1 MKNPL
6 WKRLPRELKSDFGK
20 YIVIFLF
27 MTLTI
32 GFVSGFL
39 VADDSML
46 AAYDES
52 FEKYNIEHG
61 NFTLSSRIEDS
72 TISKIEE
79 KGKVHICENF
89 YRDEAVDADL
99 DGETEGTMRIYQE
112 RTDMDLVCLMEGK
125 MPAAKDEI
133 AIDRMYADNNSLK
146 VGDKLQIEG
155 KELLVTGL
163 VALSDYSCLFSNNS
177 DMMFDAVKFGVAIMT
192 EEGAEQQFGTTHLE
206 YRYSWQYEKEPVD
219 DIQEKEMS
227 EDFLDV
233 LVKYANVTGFIPKYV
248 NQAINFTGED
258 MGSDKAM
265 MEVLLYILIAIM
277 AFVFAVTTNNTIT
290 KEASVIG
297 TLRASGYSRRELL
310 VHYISLPVFV
320 TILASV
326 FGNILGYTVFKGTCA
341 DMYYGS
347 YSLPTYET
355 RWNADAFV
363 LTTVVPVLIM
373 LGINLVLI
381 SRKLRLS
388 PLKFLRHDLSTSK
401 RKKAMRLPNLK
412 FFNRFRLRIILQN
425 KSSYFTLFVGIFFA
439 NVLLLFGMMM
449 VPLLDH
455 YQQVTV
461 ESMLAPYQYILNVP
475 EEPDEDEKYTVLG
488 MIQKLL
494 TPSLETDTESAEKFC
509 MESMKNVVPGKEG
522 ESITV
527 YGISDDSAY
536 VSEEM
541 PEDGV
546 LISDGYSEKYK
557 VKAGDT
563 ILLKEAYG
571 KQEYEL
577 TVKGIFQYPGALS
590 VFMSMG
596 EFREIFGK
604 SDDYFNG
611 YFTKEEI
618 TDLDED
624 LIATTITEDDL
635 TKISRQLDVSMG
647 NMFQL
652 INVFAIVLFALLIYL
667 LTKLIIEKNATAIS
681 MVKILGYEDKEIRSL
696 YLTSTTWVVILS
708 ILLSLILST
717 WTIHGIY
724 GYLME
729 SFSGWLTLY
738 LEPVVY
744 PEMFAM
750 GMGAYILVA
759 ILQFRRIRKIPMDIA
774 LKNVE

>member
-192 EEGAEQQFGTTHLE
+192 EEGAEQFGTTHPE

-233 LVKYANVTGFIPKYV
+233 LVKYANVTGFIPQYV

-509 MESMKNVVPGKEG
+509 VESMKNVVPGKEG

>member
-61 NFTLSSRIEDS
+61 NFTLSSRLEDS

-112 RTDMDLVCLMEGK
+112 RTDMDLVCLMDGE
-125 MPAAKDEI
+125 MPEAKDEI
-133 AIDRMYADNNSLK
+133 AIDRMYADNNGLK
-146 VGDKLQIEG
+146 VGDKLQIEE
-155 KELLVTGL
+155 KELVVTGL

-192 EEGAEQQFGTTHLE
+192 EEGAEQFGTTHLE

-233 LVKYANVTGFIPKYV
+233 LIKYANVTGFIPKYV

>member
-112 RTDMDLVCLMEGK
+112 RTDMDLVCLMDGE
-125 MPAAKDEI
+125 MPEAKDEI

-155 KELLVTGL
+155 KELAVTGL

-192 EEGAEQQFGTTHLE
+192 EEGVEQFGTTHLE

-233 LVKYANVTGFIPKYV
+233 LIKYANVTGFIPKYV

-326 FGNILGYTVFKGTCA
+326 FGNILGYTVFKETCA

-455 YQQVTV
+455 YKQVTV
-461 ESMLAPYQYILNVP
+461 ENMLAPYQYILNVP
-475 EEPDEDEKYTVLG
+475 EEPDEDEKFTVLG
-488 MIQKLL
+488 MIQKFL

-557 VKAGDT
+557 VKSGDT

-596 EFREIFGK
+596 EFREIFEK

-624 LIATTITEDDL
+624 LIAATITEDDL

>member
-89 YRDEAVDADL
+89 YRDEAVDVDL

-112 RTDMDLVCLMEGK
+112 RTDMDLVCLMDGE
-125 MPAAKDEI
+125 MPEAKDEI

-155 KELLVTGL
+155 KELAVTGL

-192 EEGAEQQFGTTHLE
+192 EEGAEQFGTTHLE

-326 FGNILGYTVFKGTCA
+326 FGNILGYTVFKETCA

-425 KSSYFTLFVGIFFA
+425 KSSYFTLFLGIFFA

-455 YQQVTV
+455 YKQVTV
-461 ESMLAPYQYILNVP
+461 ENMLAPYQYILNVP
-475 EEPDEDEKYTVLG
+475 EGPDEDEKFTVLG

-557 VKAGDT
+557 VKSGDT

-596 EFREIFGK
+596 EFREIFEK

-611 YFTKEEI
+611 YFTKKEI

-624 LIATTITEDDL
+624 LIAATITEDDL

>member
-112 RTDMDLVCLMEGK
+112 RTDMDLVCLMDGE
-125 MPAAKDEI
+125 MPEAKDEI

-155 KELLVTGL
+155 KELAVTGL

-192 EEGAEQQFGTTHLE
+192 EEGAEQFGTTHLE

-233 LVKYANVTGFIPKYV
+233 LIKYANVTGFIPKYV

-326 FGNILGYTVFKGTCA
+326 FGNILGYTVFKETCA

-455 YQQVTV
+455 YKQVTV
-461 ESMLAPYQYILNVP
+461 ENMLAPYQYILNVP
-475 EEPDEDEKYTVLG
+475 EEPDEDEKFTVLG
-488 MIQKLL
+488 MIQKFL

-557 VKAGDT
+557 VKVGDT

-590 VFMSMG
+590 VFMSIG
-596 EFREIFGK
+596 EFREIFEK

-624 LIATTITEDDL
+624 LIAATITEDDL

>member
-89 YRDEAVDADL
+89 YRDEAVDVDL

-112 RTDMDLVCLMEGK
+112 RTDMDLVCLMDGE
-125 MPAAKDEI
+125 MPEAKDEI

-192 EEGAEQQFGTTHLE
+192 EEGAEQFGTTHLE

-277 AFVFAVTTNNTIT
+277 AFVFAVTTNNIIT

-326 FGNILGYTVFKGTCA
+326 FGNILGYTVFKETCA

-363 LTTVVPVLIM
+363 LTTVVPVLLM

-455 YQQVTV
+455 YKQVTV
-461 ESMLAPYQYILNVP
+461 ENMLAPYQYILNVP
-475 EEPDEDEKYTVLG
+475 EGPDEDEKFTVLG
-488 MIQKLL
+488 MIQKLF
-494 TPSLETDTESAEKFC
+494 TPSLETDTESAERFC

-557 VKAGDT
+557 VKVGDT

-611 YFTKEEI
+611 YFTKKEI

-624 LIATTITEDDL
+624 LIAATITEDDL

-696 YLTSTTWVVILS
+696 YLTSTTWVVVLS

-724 GYLME
+724 G
-729 SFSGWLTLY
+729 
-738 LEPVVY
+738 
-744 PEMFAM
+744 
-750 GMGAYILVA
+750 
-759 ILQFRRIRKIPMDIA
+759 
-774 LKNVE
+774 

>member
-27 MTLTI
+27 MILTI

-89 YRDEAVDADL
+89 YRDEAVDVDL

-112 RTDMDLVCLMEGK
+112 RTDMDLVCLMDGE
-125 MPAAKDEI
+125 MPEAKDEI

-155 KELLVTGL
+155 KELAVTGL

-192 EEGAEQQFGTTHLE
+192 EEGAEQFGTTHLE

-265 MEVLLYILIAIM
+265 MEVFLYILIAIM

-310 VHYISLPVFV
+310 VHCISLPVFV

-326 FGNILGYTVFKGTCA
+326 FGNILGYTVFKGICA

-355 RWNADAFV
+355 RWNADAFA

-455 YQQVTV
+455 YKQVTV
-461 ESMLAPYQYILNVP
+461 ENMLAPYQYILNVP

-488 MIQKLL
+488 MIQKLF

-557 VKAGDT
+557 VKSGDT

-611 YFTKEEI
+611 YFTKKEI

-624 LIATTITEDDL
+624 LIAATITEDDL

>member
-192 EEGAEQQFGTTHLE
+192 EEGAEQFGTTHPE

-233 LVKYANVTGFIPKYV
+233 LVKYANVTGFIPQYV

>member
-192 EEGAEQQFGTTHLE
+192 EEGAEQFGTTHLE

-652 INVFAIVLFALLIYL
+652 INVFSIVLFALLIYL

>member
-112 RTDMDLVCLMEGK
+112 RTDMDLVCLMDGE
-125 MPAAKDEI
+125 MPEAKDEI

-155 KELLVTGL
+155 KELAVTGL

-192 EEGAEQQFGTTHLE
+192 EEGAEQFGTTHLE

-233 LVKYANVTGFIPKYV
+233 LIKYANVTGFIPKYV

-326 FGNILGYTVFKGTCA
+326 FGNILGYTVFKETCA

-455 YQQVTV
+455 YKQVTV
-461 ESMLAPYQYILNVP
+461 ENMLAPYQYILNVP
-475 EEPDEDEKYTVLG
+475 EEPDEDEKFTVLG
-488 MIQKLL
+488 MIQKFL

-557 VKAGDT
+557 VKSGDT

-624 LIATTITEDDL
+624 LIAATITEDDL

>member
-89 YRDEAVDADL
+89 YRDEAVDVDL

-112 RTDMDLVCLMEGK
+112 RTDMDLVCLMDGE
-125 MPAAKDEI
+125 MPEAKDEI

-155 KELLVTGL
+155 KELAVTGL

-192 EEGAEQQFGTTHLE
+192 EEGAEQFGTTHLE

-233 LVKYANVTGFIPKYV
+233 LIKYANVTGFIPKYV

-326 FGNILGYTVFKGTCA
+326 FGNILGYTVFKETCA

-455 YQQVTV
+455 YKQVTV
-461 ESMLAPYQYILNVP
+461 ENMLAPYQYILNVP
-475 EEPDEDEKYTVLG
+475 EEPDEDEKFTVLG
-488 MIQKLL
+488 MIQKFL

-557 VKAGDT
+557 VKSGDT

-590 VFMSMG
+590 VFMSIG

-611 YFTKEEI
+611 YFTKKEI

-624 LIATTITEDDL
+624 LIAATITEDDL

-696 YLTSTTWVVILS
+696 YLTSTTWVVVLS

>member
-89 YRDEAVDADL
+89 YRDEAVDVDL
-99 DGETEGTMRIYQE
+99 DGEKEGTMRIYQE
-112 RTDMDLVCLMEGK
+112 RTDMDLVCLMDGE
-125 MPAAKDEI
+125 MPEAKDEI

-192 EEGAEQQFGTTHLE
+192 EEGAEQFGTTHLE

-233 LVKYANVTGFIPKYV
+233 LIKYANVTGFIPKYV

-326 FGNILGYTVFKGTCA
+326 FGNILGYTVFKETCA

-455 YQQVTV
+455 YKQVTV
-461 ESMLAPYQYILNVP
+461 ENMLAPYQYILNVP
-475 EEPDEDEKYTVLG
+475 EEPDEDEKFTVLG
-488 MIQKLL
+488 MIQKFL

-557 VKAGDT
+557 VKSGDT

-611 YFTKEEI
+611 YFTKKEI

-624 LIATTITEDDL
+624 LIAATITEDDL

>member
-6 WKRLPRELKSDFGK
+6 RKRLPRELKGELGK
-20 YIVIFLF
+20 YLVVFILMVAS
-27 MTLTI
+27 I

-89 YRDEAVDADL
+89 YRDEAVDVDL

-112 RTDMDLVCLMEGK
+112 RTDMDLVCLMDGE
-125 MPAAKDEI
+125 MPEAKDEI

-192 EEGAEQQFGTTHLE
+192 EEGAEQFGTTHLE

-277 AFVFAVTTNNTIT
+277 AFVFAVTTNNIIT

-326 FGNILGYTVFKGTCA
+326 FGNILGYTVFKETCA

-363 LTTVVPVLIM
+363 LTTVVPVLLM

-455 YQQVTV
+455 YKQVTV
-461 ESMLAPYQYILNVP
+461 ENMLAPYQYILNVP
-475 EEPDEDEKYTVLG
+475 EGPDEDEKFTVLG
-488 MIQKLL
+488 MIQKLF
-494 TPSLETDTESAEKFC
+494 TPSLETDTESAERFC

-557 VKAGDT
+557 VKVGDT

-611 YFTKEEI
+611 YFTKKEI

-624 LIATTITEDDL
+624 LIAATITEDDL

-696 YLTSTTWVVILS
+696 YLTSTTWVVVLS

>member
-89 YRDEAVDADL
+89 YRDEAVDVDL

-112 RTDMDLVCLMEGK
+112 RTDMDLVCLMDGE
-125 MPAAKDEI
+125 MPEAKDEI

-155 KELLVTGL
+155 KELAVTGL

-192 EEGAEQQFGTTHLE
+192 EEGAEQFGTTHLE
-206 YRYSWQYEKEPVD
+206 YWYSWQYEKEPVD

-326 FGNILGYTVFKGTCA
+326 FGNILGYTVFKETCA

-425 KSSYFTLFVGIFFA
+425 KSSYFTLFLGIFFA

-455 YQQVTV
+455 YKQVTV
-461 ESMLAPYQYILNVP
+461 ENMLAPYQYILNVP

-488 MIQKLL
+488 MIQKLF

-557 VKAGDT
+557 VKSGDT

-611 YFTKEEI
+611 YFTKKEI

-624 LIATTITEDDL
+624 LIAATITEDDL

>member
-1 MKNPL
+1 
-6 WKRLPRELKSDFGK
+6 
-20 YIVIFLF
+20 
-27 MTLTI
+27 
-32 GFVSGFL
+32 
-39 VADDSML
+39 
-46 AAYDES
+46 
-52 FEKYNIEHG
+52 
-61 NFTLSSRIEDS
+61 
-72 TISKIEE
+72 
-79 KGKVHICENF
+79 
-89 YRDEAVDADL
+89 
-99 DGETEGTMRIYQE
+99 
-112 RTDMDLVCLMEGK
+112 
-125 MPAAKDEI
+125 
-133 AIDRMYADNNSLK
+133 
-146 VGDKLQIEG
+146 
-155 KELLVTGL
+155 
-163 VALSDYSCLFSNNS
+163 
-177 DMMFDAVKFGVAIMT
+177 
-192 EEGAEQQFGTTHLE
+192 
-206 YRYSWQYEKEPVD
+206 
-219 DIQEKEMS
+219 
-227 EDFLDV
+227 
-233 LVKYANVTGFIPKYV
+233 
-248 NQAINFTGED
+248 
-258 MGSDKAM
+258 
-265 MEVLLYILIAIM
+265 
-277 AFVFAVTTNNTIT
+277 
-290 KEASVIG
+290 
-297 TLRASGYSRRELL
+297 
-310 VHYISLPVFV
+310 
-320 TILASV
+320 
-326 FGNILGYTVFKGTCA
+326 
-341 DMYYGS
+341 
-347 YSLPTYET
+347 
-355 RWNADAFV
+355 
-363 LTTVVPVLIM
+363 
-373 LGINLVLI
+373 
-381 SRKLRLS
+381 
-388 PLKFLRHDLSTSK
+388 
-401 RKKAMRLPNLK
+401 
-412 FFNRFRLRIILQN
+412 
-425 KSSYFTLFVGIFFA
+425 
-439 NVLLLFGMMM
+439 M

-522 ESITV
+522 EYITV

-652 INVFAIVLFALLIYL
+652 INVFSIVLFALLIYL

>member
-192 EEGAEQQFGTTHLE
+192 EEGAEQFGTTHLE

-326 FGNILGYTVFKGTCA
+326 FGNILGYTVFKGICA

>member
-52 FEKYNIEHG
+52 FEKYNIENG
-61 NFTLSSRIEDS
+61 NFTLSSRIDDS

-79 KGKVHICENF
+79 KGKVRICENF

-112 RTDMDLVCLMEGK
+112 RTDMNLVCLMDGE

-155 KELLVTGL
+155 KELAVTGL

-177 DMMFDAVKFGVAIMT
+177 DMMFDSVKFGVAIMT
-192 EEGAEQQFGTTHLE
+192 EEGAEQFGTTHLE
-206 YRYSWQYEKEPVD
+206 YRYSWQYEKEPED

-233 LVKYANVTGFIPKYV
+233 LVKYANVTGFIPRYV

-258 MGSDKAM
+258 MGGDKAM
-265 MEVLLYILIAIM
+265 IEVLLYILIAIM

-310 VHYISLPVFV
+310 VHYISLPVLV
-320 TILASV
+320 TILAAV
-326 FGNILGYTVFKGTCA
+326 LGNILGYTVFKGICA

-355 RWNADAFV
+355 RWNADAFI
-363 LTTVVPVLIM
+363 LTTFVPVLIM
-373 LGINLVLI
+373 LVINLVLI
-381 SRKLRLS
+381 ARKLRLS

-401 RKKAMRLPNLK
+401 RKKAMRLPGFK

-425 KSSYFTLFVGIFFA
+425 KSSYITLFVGIFFA

-455 YQQVTV
+455 YQKETV
-461 ESMLAPYQYILNVP
+461 ENMIAPYQYILNVP
-475 EEPDEDEKYTVLG
+475 EEPDEDEKFTVLG

-536 VSEEM
+536 ITEEM

-571 KQEYEL
+571 KKEYEL

-596 EFREIFGK
+596 EFRETFGK
-604 SDDYFNG
+604 GEDYFNG
-611 YFTKEEI
+611 YFTKEKI
-618 TDLDED
+618 ADLDED
-624 LIATTITEDDL
+624 LIAATITEDDL
-635 TKISRQLDVSMG
+635 TKISRQMDVSMG
-647 NMFQL
+647 EMFQL

-681 MVKILGYEDKEIRSL
+681 MVKILGYEDKEIRRL
-696 YLTSTTWVVILS
+696 YLTSTTWVVVLS

-759 ILQFRRIRKIPMDIA
+759 ILQFRRIQKIPMDIA

>member
-192 EEGAEQQFGTTHLE
+192 EKGAEQFGTTHLE

-233 LVKYANVTGFIPKYV
+233 LVKYANVTGFIPQYV

-310 VHYISLPVFV
+310 AHYISLPVFV

-326 FGNILGYTVFKGTCA
+326 FGNILGYTVFKETCA

>member
-112 RTDMDLVCLMEGK
+112 RTDMDLVCLMDGE
-125 MPAAKDEI
+125 MPEAKDEI

-155 KELLVTGL
+155 KELAVTGL

-192 EEGAEQQFGTTHLE
+192 EEGVEQFGTTHLE

-233 LVKYANVTGFIPKYV
+233 LIKYANVTGFIPKYV

-326 FGNILGYTVFKGTCA
+326 FGNILGYTVFKETCA

-363 LTTVVPVLIM
+363 LTTGVPVLIM

-455 YQQVTV
+455 YKQVTV
-461 ESMLAPYQYILNVP
+461 ENMLAPYQYILNVP
-475 EEPDEDEKYTVLG
+475 EEPDEDEKFTVLG
-488 MIQKLL
+488 MIQKFL

-557 VKAGDT
+557 VKSGDT

-596 EFREIFGK
+596 EFREIFEK

-624 LIATTITEDDL
+624 LIAATITEDDL

>member
-192 EEGAEQQFGTTHLE
+192 EEGAEQFGTTHPE

-233 LVKYANVTGFIPKYV
+233 LVKYANVTGFIPQYV

-461 ESMLAPYQYILNVP
+461 ENMLAPYQYILNVP

>member
-192 EEGAEQQFGTTHLE
+192 EEGAEQFGTTHPE

>member
-112 RTDMDLVCLMEGK
+112 RTDMDLVCLMDGE
-125 MPAAKDEI
+125 MPEAKDEI

-155 KELLVTGL
+155 KELAVTGL

-192 EEGAEQQFGTTHLE
+192 EEGAEQFGTTHLE

-326 FGNILGYTVFKGTCA
+326 FGNILGYTVFKETCA

-455 YQQVTV
+455 YKQVTV
-461 ESMLAPYQYILNVP
+461 ENMLAPYQYILNVP
-475 EEPDEDEKYTVLG
+475 EEPDEDEKFTVLG

-557 VKAGDT
+557 VKSGDT

-590 VFMSMG
+590 VFMSIG

-624 LIATTITEDDL
+624 LIAATITEDDL